1 ADMPVSDLRLDGK
14 NGHEVIRST
23 SISDR
28 NRINE
33 SPSSL
38 PPSWPDLIRPSTD
51 LTLGINR
58 VDTRLKAGH
67 DNESEV
73 TRLFCDEP

>member
-1 ADMPVSDLRLDGK
+1 MAGLDPAMTG
-14 NGHEVIRST
+14 
-23 SISDR
+23 
-28 NRINE
+28 
-33 SPSSL
+33 
-38 PPSWPDLIRPSTD
+38 

>member
-1 ADMPVSDLRLDGK
+1 
-14 NGHEVIRST
+14 
-23 SISDR
+23 
-28 NRINE
+28 
-33 SPSSL
+33 
-38 PPSWPDLIRPSTD
+38 LIRPSTD

-67 DNESEV
+67 DDGSGG